1 MAQEILLGRSV
12 RVNVFA
18 VNLESQRSKIGSQLC
33 VTWCLHP
40 IRNKIENCLVT
51 MVLHTHTYF
60 PWASS
65 CSLIGQLLPNVS

>member
-18 VNLESQRSKIGSQLC
+18 INLESQRSTIGSQLC

-51 MVLHTHTYF
+51 MVLHTHIY
-60 PWASS
+60 
-65 CSLIGQLLPNVS
+65 LLSVGFILFVDWTIVI